1 MATIDEIR
9 EAAERDLATFIQLI
23 DPMRVL
29 GHCHLEV
36 CEWWER
42 EDAKSHQLL
51 LFPRDHMKSALVAF
65 RVAWWLTKDPTL
77 RVLYIS
83 ATANLAEKQLGFIK
97 NILTSDIYRRYWPQ
111 HVELEES
118 KRTKWTTSEI
128 SLDHPKRKKE
138 NIRDPSI
145 FTAGLTT
152 GLTGMHCDIAVLDD
166 VVVFENAYTVE
177 GRNRVRSQYSLLSS
191 IEGALAKEWVV
202 GTRYHP
208 KDLYSELM
216 EMTESIYD
224 EDGDIIDEEHIY
236 EIFERQVEDKGDG
249 TGEFLW
255 PRQRRKDGKWFGF
268 DMKVLAKKRG
278 QYLDRTQ
285 FHAQYYNVP
294 TDSDSRPIDYDK
306 FQYYDPKFIKYL
318 DGKLYFKDRRLN
330 VFAAVDFAYTVNKR
344 SDYTAIVVVGVDVD
358 NNIYVLDIDRFKTDK
373 ISEYFD
379 HILHLVTKWNFRKL
393 RAECTAA
400 QSVIVKEL
408 RNNYVRPNGLSLTI
422 EEYHPSRV
430 QGSKEERMAAILEPR
445 YDNMQVFHYRGGNC
459 QLLEEE
465 LVTNYPPHDDI
476 KDALASCIEIAVKPQ
491 QQSFKR
497 SGTGD
502 NVVWHSRFGGRAF

>member
-1 MATIDEIR
+1 MSTVAEIR
-9 EAAERDLATFIQLI
+9 LAAERDLATFIQLV

-29 GHCHLEV
+29 GSCHQEV

-42 EDAKSHQLL
+42 PNAKSHQLL
-51 LFPRDHMKSALVAF
+51 LFPRDHMKSALVAY
-65 RVAWWLTKDPTL
+65 RVVWYLTKDPTL

-83 ATANLAEKQLGFIK
+83 ATANLAEKQLGFMK
-97 NILTSDIYRRYWPQ
+97 NILTSDIYLRYWPD
-111 HVELEES
+111 HVNVEES
-118 KRTKWTTSEI
+118 KRSRWTTSEI
-128 SLDHPKRKKE
+128 SLDHPNRKKE

-166 VVVFENAYTVE
+166 VVVFENAYTTE
-177 GRNRVRSQYSLLSS
+177 GRNRVKSQYSLLSS
-191 IEGALAKEWVV
+191 IEGGNAKEWVV

-208 KDLYSELM
+208 KDLYNDLM
-216 EMTESIYD
+216 EMTEDVFDD
-224 EDGDIIDEEHIY
+224 EGDIIAEEPIY
-236 EIFERQVEDKGDG
+236 EIFERQVESRGDG
-249 TGEFLW
+249 AGEFLW
-255 PRQRRKDGKWFGF
+255 PRQRRRDGKWFGF
-268 DMKVLAKKRG
+268 DQKILAKKRG

-285 FHAQYYNVP
+285 FRAQYYNDP
-294 TDSDSRPIDYDK
+294 SDPDSRPIDYDK
-306 FQYYDPKFIKYL
+306 FQYYDLKFL
-318 DGKLYFKDRRLN
+318 HLRDGKWYYKDRRLN
-330 VFAAVDFAYTVNKR
+330 VFAAVDFAYTVKKR
-344 SDYTAIVVVGVDVD
+344 SDHTAIVVVGVDYE

-379 HILHLVTKWNFRKL
+379 HILHLVTKWSFRKI

-408 RNNYVRPNGLSLTI
+408 KNNYVKPHGLALSV
-422 EEYHPSRV
+422 EEYHPSRY

-445 YDNMQVFHYRGGNC
+445 YDNLQVYHYRGGNC

-465 LVTNYPPHDDI
+465 LVTNFPAHDDI

-491 QQSFKR
+491 QQAILER
-497 SGTGD
+497 TGTD
-502 NVVWHSRFGGRAF
+502 NIVWHSRFGGRSF